1 MTVTVGSSGKGKG
14 ATQSVLAKRHQAAA
28 RAEARPAHELRLCTA
43 RKIQRRA
50 SILRSTPASLQAVV
64 LTTHEFVDTLA
75 RELGAYVSTKRV
87 RTVNMATVK
96 WALRRLGYKRA
107 LLRVRGGIVRKG
119 RLSKA
124 AQAKEEARKAK
135 RDAKREAKKSAA
147 AAAGG
152 AEDAPKAKRKSK
164 AKAPVAEEPV
174 AAAAAPEPE
183 ASDDM
188 VDE

>member
-14 ATQSVLAKRHQAAA
+14 VAQPVLAKRHQAAA

-119 RLSKA
+119 RLSKE
-124 AQAKEEARKAK
+124 AQAKEDARKAK

-147 AAAGG
+147 AATS
-152 AEDAPKAKRKSK
+152 DAPKAKRKSK
-164 AKAPVAEEPV
+164 AKAPVAEEEPV
-174 AAAAAPEPE
+174 AAAAVAPEPA